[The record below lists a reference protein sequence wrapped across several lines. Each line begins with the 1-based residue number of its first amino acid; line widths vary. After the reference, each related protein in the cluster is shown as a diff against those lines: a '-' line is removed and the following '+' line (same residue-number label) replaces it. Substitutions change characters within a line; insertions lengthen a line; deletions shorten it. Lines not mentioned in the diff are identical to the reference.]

1 MQHIILNNGIAM
13 PSIGLGTYGLQGQKG
28 VKIMQN
34 ALQIGYRLFDTAQM
48 YENEKELGIAIAW
61 AMQTLKDSNLQ
72 TKESGVFSIHSTTHL
87 DSNSIVDSNTTLISS
102 PHKQSAHIE
111 SSEVSSNDLSRPLQ
125 RNELFITTKISS
137 NMSYKKAWQSIESS
151 LQNLGLEYVDLL
163 VIHEPYENTKEMYKA
178 CEEAYRKGLIRAIG
192 ISNFYGRFLE
202 DFLDSVRVKPVL
214 NQVQAHIFFQQND
227 LKKFLESKNIHL
239 QAWSPLACGRN
250 DIFTNETLQSIAKA
264 HHKSSAQI
272 ALKFLLDKGMSII
285 PKASSLKRLQENL
298 ALFDFSLTRNERD
311 SITQLDSNKS
321 LFGWDC

>member
-1 MQHIILNNGIAM
+1 M
-13 PSIGLGTYGLQGQKG
+13 PSIGLGTYDLCGQKG
-28 VKIMQN
+28 IEIMQN

-48 YENEKELGIAIAW
+48 YKNEKELGIAIA
-61 AMQTLKDSNLQ
+61 QSLQ
-72 TKESGVFSIHSTTHL
+72 H
-87 DSNSIVDSNTTLISS
+87 
-102 PHKQSAHIE
+102 
-111 SSEVSSNDLSRPLQ
+111 LQ
-125 RNELFITTKISS
+125 RNDLFITTKLSS
-137 NMSYKKAWQSIESS
+137 SMPYKKAWQSIEGS

-163 VIHEPYENTKEMYKA
+163 VIHEPYANAKEMYKA
-178 CEEAYRKGLIRAIG
+178 CEEAYHKGLIRAIG
-192 ISNFYGRFLE
+192 ISNFYGKFLE

-250 DIFTNETLQSIAKA
+250 GIFTNATLQGIAKA
-264 HHKSSAQI
+264 HHKSTAQI
-272 ALKFLLDKGMSII
+272 ALKFLLDKGISVI

-298 ALFDFSLTRNERD
+298 ALFDFSLTQNERD

>member
-1 MQHIILNNGIAM
+1 M
-13 PSIGLGTYGLQGQKG
+13 PSIGLGTYELCGQKG

-48 YENEKELGIAIAW
+48 YKNEKELGIAIA
-61 AMQTLKDSNLQ
+61 QSLQ
-72 TKESGVFSIHSTTHL
+72 H
-87 DSNSIVDSNTTLISS
+87 
-102 PHKQSAHIE
+102 
-111 SSEVSSNDLSRPLQ
+111 LQ
-125 RNELFITTKISS
+125 RNDLFITTKLSS
-137 NMSYKKAWQSIESS
+137 SMPYKKAWQSIEGS

-163 VIHEPYENTKEMYKA
+163 VIHEPYANAKEMYQA

-192 ISNFYGRFLE
+192 ISNFYGKFLE
-202 DFLDSVRVKPVL
+202 NFLDSVRVKPVL

-250 DIFTNETLQSIAKA
+250 GIFTNETLQSIAKA
-264 HHKSSAQI
+264 HHKSTAQI
-272 ALKFLLDKGMSII
+272 ALKFLLDKGISVI

-298 ALFDFSLTRNERD
+298 ALFDFSLTQNERD
-311 SITQLDSNKS
+311 SITQLDTDKS

>member
-1 MQHIILNNGIAM
+1 M
-13 PSIGLGTYGLQGQKG
+13 PSIGLGTYELCGQKG

-48 YENEKELGIAIAW
+48 YKNEKELGIAIA
-61 AMQTLKDSNLQ
+61 QSLQ
-72 TKESGVFSIHSTTHL
+72 H
-87 DSNSIVDSNTTLISS
+87 
-102 PHKQSAHIE
+102 
-111 SSEVSSNDLSRPLQ
+111 LQ
-125 RNELFITTKISS
+125 RNDLFITTKLSS
-137 NMSYKKAWQSIESS
+137 SMPYKKAWQSIEGS

-163 VIHEPYENTKEMYKA
+163 VIHEPYANAKEMYQA

-192 ISNFYGRFLE
+192 ISNFYGKFLE
-202 DFLDSVRVKPVL
+202 NFLDSVRVKPVL

-250 DIFTNETLQSIAKA
+250 GIFTNETLQSIAKA
-264 HHKSSAQI
+264 HHKSTAQI
-272 ALKFLLDKGMSII
+272 ALKFLLDKGISVI

-298 ALFDFSLTRNERD
+298 ALFDFSLTQNERD
-311 SITQLDSNKS
+311 SITRLDSNKS

>member
-1 MQHIILNNGIAM
+1 M
-13 PSIGLGTYGLQGQKG
+13 PRIGLGTYGLQGQKG

-48 YENEKELGIAIAW
+48 YKNEKELGIAIA
-61 AMQTLKDSNLQ
+61 QSLQ
-72 TKESGVFSIHSTTHL
+72 H
-87 DSNSIVDSNTTLISS
+87 
-102 PHKQSAHIE
+102 
-111 SSEVSSNDLSRPLQ
+111 LQ
-125 RNELFITTKISS
+125 RNDIFITTKISS
-137 NMSYKKAWQSIESS
+137 SMPYKKAWQSIESS

-163 VIHEPYENTKEMYKA
+163 VIHEPYANAKEMYKA
-178 CEEAYRKGLIRAIG
+178 CEEAYRKGLTRAIG
-192 ISNFYGRFLE
+192 ISNFYGKFLE

-239 QAWSPLACGRN
+239 QAWSPLACGKN

-298 ALFDFSLTRNERD
+298 ALFDFSLTQNERD
-311 SITQLDSNKS
+311 SITRLDSNKS

>member
-13 PSIGLGTYGLQGQKG
+13 PSIGLGTYDLCGQKG
-28 VKIMQN
+28 IEIMQN
-34 ALQIGYRLFDTAQM
+34 ALQIGYKLFDTAQM
-48 YENEKELGIAIAW
+48 YKNEKELGIALSW
-61 AMQTLKDSNLQ
+61 AMQSLKDSNLQ

-87 DSNSIVDSNTTLISS
+87 DSNITPTSS
-102 PHKQSAHIE
+102 PHRQSVHIE

-137 NMSYKKAWQSIESS
+137 SMPYKKAWQSIEGS

-163 VIHEPYENTKEMYKA
+163 VIHEPYANAKEMYKA
-178 CEEAYRKGLIRAIG
+178 CEEAYHKGLIRAIG
-192 ISNFYGRFLE
+192 ISNFYGKFLE

-214 NQVQAHIFFQQND
+214 NQVQAHIFFQQHT
-227 LKKFLESKNIHL
+227 LQKFLESKGIHL

-250 DIFTNETLQSIAKA
+250 GIFTNTTLQSIAKA

>member
-1 MQHIILNNGIAM
+1 MQYIALNNGITM
-13 PSIGLGTYGLQGQKG
+13 PSIGLGTYELCGQKG

-48 YENEKELGIAIAW
+48 YKNEKELGIAIA
-61 AMQTLKDSNLQ
+61 QSLQ
-72 TKESGVFSIHSTTHL
+72 H
-87 DSNSIVDSNTTLISS
+87 
-102 PHKQSAHIE
+102 
-111 SSEVSSNDLSRPLQ
+111 LQ
-125 RNELFITTKISS
+125 RNDLFIITKISS
-137 NMSYKKAWQSIESS
+137 SMPHKKAWQSIEGS

-163 VIHEPYENTKEMYKA
+163 VIHEPYANAKEMYKA

-202 DFLDSVRVKPVL
+202 DFLESVRVKPVL

-250 DIFTNETLQSIAKA
+250 GIFTNETLQSIAKA

-298 ALFDFSLTRNERD
+298 ALFDFSLTQNERD
-311 SITQLDSNKS
+311 SITQLDTDKS

>member
-13 PSIGLGTYGLQGQKG
+13 PSIGLGTYDLCGQKG
-28 VKIMQN
+28 IEIMQN

-48 YENEKELGIAIAW
+48 YKNEKELGIALSW
-61 AMQTLKDSNLQ
+61 AMQSLKDSNLQ

-87 DSNSIVDSNTTLISS
+87 DSNITPTSS

-125 RNELFITTKISS
+125 RNELFIITKISS
-137 NMSYKKAWQSIESS
+137 NMSYKKAWQSIEGS

-163 VIHEPYENTKEMYKA
+163 VIHEPYANAKEMYKA
-178 CEEAYRKGLIRAIG
+178 CEEAYHKGLIHAIG

-202 DFLDSVRVKPVL
+202 DFLDSMRVKPVL
-214 NQVQAHIFFQQND
+214 NQIQAHIFFQQHT
-227 LKKFLESKNIHL
+227 LQKFLESKGIHL

-250 DIFTNETLQSIAKA
+250 GIFTNETLQSIAKA
-264 HHKSSAQI
+264 HHKSTAQI

-298 ALFDFSLTRNERD
+298 TLFDFSLTQQERD
-311 SITQLDSNKS
+311 SITQLDTNKS

>member
-1 MQHIILNNGIAM
+1 MQYITLNNGIKI

-48 YENEKELGIAIAW
+48 YENEKEVGIALAS
-61 AMQTLKDSNLQ
+61 AMQTLKDSSLQ
-72 TKESGVFSIHSTTHL
+72 IKETRDFAHHITNTKYL
-87 DSNSIVDSNTTLISS
+87 DSNITPTSN
-102 PHKQSAHIE
+102 PHKQSAHRE
-111 SSEVSSNDLSRPLQ
+111 CSEVSPNDLSHPLQ
-125 RNELFITTKISS
+125 RNDLFITTKLSS
-137 NMSYKKAWQSIESS
+137 NMPYKKAWQSIEGS

-163 VIHEPYENTKEMYKA
+163 VIHEPYANAKEMYKA
-178 CEEAYRKGLIRAIG
+178 CEEAYHKGLIHAIG

-214 NQVQAHIFFQQND
+214 NQIQAHIFFQQHT
-227 LKKFLESKNIHL
+227 LQKFLESKGIHL

-250 DIFTNETLQSIAKA
+250 GIFTNETLQSIAKA
-264 HHKSSAQI
+264 HHKSTAQI

-298 ALFDFSLTRNERD
+298 TLFDFSLTQQERD
-311 SITQLDSNKS
+311 SITQLDTNKS

>member
-1 MQHIILNNGIAM
+1 MQYITLNNGIKM

-48 YENEKELGIAIAW
+48 YENEKEVGIALAT
-61 AMQTLKDSNLQ
+61 QSLKDSNSQ

-87 DSNSIVDSNTTLISS
+87 DSNSIVDSSITLTSN
-102 PHKQSAHIE
+102 PHKQSAHRE
-111 SSEVSSNDLSRPLQ
+111 SSEVGSNDLSHPLQ
-125 RNELFITTKISS
+125 RNDLFITTKLSS
-137 NMSYKKAWQSIESS
+137 NMPYKKAWQSIEGS

-163 VIHEPYENTKEMYKA
+163 VIHEPYANAKEMYKA
-178 CEEAYRKGLIRAIG
+178 CEEAYHKGLIHAIG

-202 DFLDSVRVKPVL
+202 DFLDSARVKPVL
-214 NQVQAHIFFQQND
+214 NQVQAHIFFQQHT
-227 LKKFLESKNIHL
+227 LQKFLESKGIHL

-250 DIFTNETLQSIAKA
+250 GIFTNKTLQSIAKA
-264 HHKSSAQI
+264 HHKSTAQI

-285 PKASSLKRLQENL
+285 PKASRLKQLQENL
-298 ALFDFSLTRNERD
+298 TLFDFSLTQQERD
-311 SITQLDSNKS
+311 SITQLDTNKS

>member
-1 MQHIILNNGIAM
+1 M
-13 PSIGLGTYGLQGQKG
+13 PSIGLGTYELCGQKG
-28 VKIMQN
+28 MKIMQN

-48 YENEKELGIAIAW
+48 YNNEKELGIAIA
-61 AMQTLKDSNLQ
+61 QSLQ
-72 TKESGVFSIHSTTHL
+72 H
-87 DSNSIVDSNTTLISS
+87 
-102 PHKQSAHIE
+102 
-111 SSEVSSNDLSRPLQ
+111 LQ
-125 RNELFITTKISS
+125 RNELFITTKLSS
-137 NMSYKKAWQSIESS
+137 SMPYKKAWQSIESS

-163 VIHEPYENTKEMYKA
+163 LIHAPYANAKEMYQA
-178 CEEAYRKGLIRAIG
+178 CEEVYHKGLIRAIG

-250 DIFTNETLQSIAKA
+250 GIFTNETLQSIAKA
-264 HHKSSAQI
+264 HHKSIAQI

-285 PKASSLKRLQENL
+285 PKASSFERLQENL
-298 ALFDFSLTRNERD
+298 TLFDFSLTQNERD
-311 SITQLDSNKS
+311 SITRLDSNKS

>member
-1 MQHIILNNGIAM
+1 M
-13 PSIGLGTYGLQGQKG
+13 PSIGLGTYELCGQKG

-48 YENEKELGIAIAW
+48 YKNEKELGIAIT
-61 AMQTLKDSNLQ
+61 QSLQ
-72 TKESGVFSIHSTTHL
+72 H
-87 DSNSIVDSNTTLISS
+87 
-102 PHKQSAHIE
+102 
-111 SSEVSSNDLSRPLQ
+111 LQ
-125 RNELFITTKISS
+125 RNELFITTKLSS
-137 NMSYKKAWQSIESS
+137 SMPYKKAWQSIDGS

-163 VIHEPYENTKEMYKA
+163 LIHAPYANAKEMYKA

-192 ISNFYGRFLE
+192 ISNFYGKFLE
-202 DFLDSVRVKPVL
+202 DFLDSVRVVPVL

-250 DIFTNETLQSIAKA
+250 GIFTNETLQNIAKA
-264 HHKSSAQI
+264 HHKSTAQI
-272 ALKFLLDKGMSII
+272 ALKFLLDKGISVI

-298 ALFDFSLTRNERD
+298 ACFDFNLTQQEID
-311 SITQLDSNKS
+311 SITQLDTNKS

>member
-1 MQHIILNNGIAM
+1 MQHIILNNGITM

-48 YENEKELGIAIAW
+48 YKNEKELGITLSW
-61 AMQTLKDSNLQ
+61 AMQSLKDSNLQ

-87 DSNSIVDSNTTLISS
+87 DSNITPTSS
-102 PHKQSAHIE
+102 PHRQSVHME
-111 SSEVSSNDLSRPLQ
+111 SSKTNLADLLQSRPLQ
-125 RNELFITTKISS
+125 RNELFITTKLSS

-163 VIHEPYENTKEMYKA
+163 VIHEPYANAKEMYKA
-178 CEEAYRKGLIRAIG
+178 CEEAYHKGLIRAIG
-192 ISNFYGRFLE
+192 ISNFYGKFLE

-214 NQVQAHIFFQQND
+214 NQVQAHIFFQQHT
-227 LKKFLESKNIHL
+227 LQKFLESKNIHL
-239 QAWSPLACGRN
+239 QAWSPLACGKN
-250 DIFTNETLQSIAKA
+250 GIFTNETLQSIAKD

-298 ALFDFSLTRNERD
+298 ALFDFSLTQNERD
-311 SITQLDSNKS
+311 SITQLDNNKS